1 MIGDASRSVGSA
13 QIRSGS
19 LTVPMVLTWKRMLP
33 NARSNPSWKD
43 PNTSRCAGVCGVN
56 TAELRK
62 IRSARLD
69 GLVFGEV
76 MVGVDGM
83 MAGVVVADG
92 IGAGESIAPPCVLP
106 TDGAN

>member
-13 QIRSGS
+13 QIGSGS
-19 LTVPMVLTWKRMLP
+19 LTVPMVLTWKHMLP

-62 IRSARLD
+62 IRSARLE
-69 GLVFGEV
+69 GLVVDEV
-76 MVGVDGM
+76 VVGVPVVDGM
-83 MAGVVVADG
+83 
-92 IGAGESIAPPCVLP
+92 GAGESIAPPCVLP